1 MLELLKKPLFTAP
14 LVLTVII
21 GYGFY
26 LLFPSIGIDDLAR
39 ERYAAGE
46 MFAQGRFSSTLLRYA
61 LFWANDIPVVK
72 DFIAVILLFCAA
84 IVLGAV
90 IKYATGDKLPCYLY
104 TAFSCLFVSY
114 PLINEIYIYNG
125 ANLNVSLGYLLTGL
139 SLLLAECVLEKP
151 GKTKTALYTA
161 INCVIWVFLMS
172 LYESFAFV
180 YVVLVCGVLI
190 LKNLSG
196 EKEMKLPECLKSI
209 AVYAFPLIVGIAVE
223 FLLGKILIAA
233 LGIEGGGVG
242 ANKTALGALTSVSGI
257 ISTVYA
263 IFRQHFFA
271 GFWYFPIGLFAL
283 CIIASLILCIT
294 LCIRKKNA
302 LYLLYFAGIYFGL
315 FAMGLIKAGDLKY
328 RICQAHGIFV
338 PFTLMLLTYCIIVGS
353 RKLRN
358 DKAAKAIQ
366 AITVSLCAA
375 LVLAQSLA
383 LWQYFKN
390 DYRRW
395 QEEKAALI
403 SIGEEL
409 DKIPSTR
416 EKPVIFLGEYTLSDE
431 IMDDKFVR
439 RDDPLYEAI
448 MNLRGA
454 FGGELTTTDYDETY
468 VLYRAQGQN
477 GSVITWGVDAF
488 DECNTELLNIMEYL
502 GYNYKQGSYE
512 RFTELSVMNFG
523 KDVIKELDDCI
534 IVCLS

>member
-1 MLELLKKPLFTAP
+1 MLELLKKPLFTVP
-14 LVLTVII
+14 LVLTVIV

-46 MFAQGRFSSTLLRYA
+46 MFAQGRFSSTLLRYV
-61 LFWANDIPVVK
+61 LFWTNDIPIVK
-72 DFIAVILLFCAA
+72 DYIAVILLFCAA
-84 IVLGAV
+84 VVLGAV
-90 IKYATGDKLPCYLY
+90 IKHVTKDKLPSYLY
-104 TAFSCLFVSY
+104 TLFACLFVSY

-151 GKTKTALYTA
+151 GKAKTAIYTV
-161 INCVIWVFLMS
+161 INCVLWVFLMS

-190 LKNLSG
+190 LKNLFD

-209 AVYAFPLIVGIAVE
+209 AVYAFPLILGLAVE
-223 FLLGKILIAA
+223 FLLGKFIIAA
-233 LGIEGGGVG
+233 MGIEGGGVG

-271 GFWYFPIGLFAL
+271 GLWYFPIGLFAF
-283 CIIASLILCIT
+283 CIIVSVIICIT

-302 LYLLYFAGIYFGL
+302 TYLLYFAGVYFGL
-315 FAMGLIKAGDLKY
+315 FAMGIIKAGDLKY
-328 RICQAHGIFV
+328 RICQAHGVFV
-338 PFTLMLLTYCIIVGS
+338 PFTLILLTYFIIAGS
-353 RKLRN
+353 RKFRSS
-358 DKAAKAIQ
+358 KATKAIQ
-366 AITVSLCAA
+366 AITISLCAT
-375 LVLAQSLA
+375 LVLAQALT
-383 LWQYFKN
+383 LWQYFRN

-403 SIGEEL
+403 SIGEKL
-409 DKIPSTR
+409 DKIPSIE

-431 IMDDKFVR
+431 IMNDKFVR
-439 RDDPLYEAI
+439 SDNPLYKAV
-448 MNLRGA
+448 MKLWGA
-454 FGGELTTTDYDETY
+454 FGGDLNTTDYDDTY
-468 VLYRAQGQN
+468 VLYKAQGQN
-477 GSVITWGVDAF
+477 GSVITWGIDAF

-502 GYNYKQGSYE
+502 GYNYKQRSYE
-512 RFTELSVMNFG
+512 RFTELSGMEFE
-523 KDVIKELDDCI
+523 KDSIKELDDCI
-534 IVCLS
+534 IVHLG